1 MKSLLLIFVA
11 IFFVEFTS
19 AQISA
24 STSVNSTAVVVEPIQ
39 ITKSVDLHFG
49 NVISGYNPGRLIL
62 SPEGIRTTFGLQL
75 APASSGQVSAAEAVV
90 KHGSYNYAITF
101 PENFKLFNEN
111 NPNQFL
117 LIDDFTVLPEVSGEE
132 IDILKIGAT
141 LNLEAD
147 QAAGFYT
154 NASGFNVTVSY
165 N

>member
-1 MKSLLLIFVA
+1 MKRLILILITV
-11 IFFVEFTS
+11 FFVEFAS

-24 STSVNSTAVVVEPIQ
+24 STSINSTAVVVDPIE
-39 ITKSVDLHFG
+39 ISKSIDLHFG

-62 SPEGIRTTFGLQL
+62 SPEGTRTAFGLQL
-75 APASSGQVSAAEAVV
+75 SPGSPGQVSAAEAIV
-90 KHGSYNYAITF
+90 KHGSYDYSITL

-117 LIDDFTVLPEVSGEE
+117 LIDDFTVLPEVTGEE

-141 LNLEAD
+141 LNLEAN
-147 QAAGFYT
+147 QASGFYT
-154 NASGFNVTVSY
+154 NPAGFNVTVSY